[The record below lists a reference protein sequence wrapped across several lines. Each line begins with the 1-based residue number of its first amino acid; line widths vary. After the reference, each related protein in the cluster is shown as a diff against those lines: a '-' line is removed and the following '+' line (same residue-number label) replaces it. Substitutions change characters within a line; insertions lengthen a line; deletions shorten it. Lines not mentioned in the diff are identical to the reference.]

1 MYFMP
6 QRFLPP
12 WTVERIEGG
21 NESAELLT
29 GAVLTSPQAVMSLSM
44 LLAMRRASLT
54 GQVFS
59 FGSAPFCPLSWIA
72 HQ

>member
-6 QRFLPP
+6 QRFPPP

-21 NESAELLT
+21 NESAELL
-29 GAVLTSPQAVMSLSM
+29 LQL
-44 LLAMRRASLT
+44 
-54 GQVFS
+54 
-59 FGSAPFCPLSWIA
+59 GSAPFCPLSWIA